1 MRIELGEVNV
11 ESYEHSRI
19 RQQIL
24 SLDVLPEDSTEY
36 CQWIR
41 AQDHLGLLRENA
53 LSSEVIVLA
62 SGKYT
67 YVHSVAVPRDAL
79 STNNAIDLLGWS
91 GSPLGGRAWY
101 MSYPQRGTVGIER
114 DEFSNPL
121 SMLDKIQPLVFYR
134 HITGLR
140 DEGAYYSEVLQE
152 YLHLSDAHWRQEFSA
167 YCNFD
172 LNGDWQAIVSIT
184 EKGRA
189 FDVALVTFQRED
201 LEDYLRASNSVLV
214 QTFEFMLIDFS
225 QFRGWPR
232 ESYKITEETENF
244 AYKQTIDPNKAI
256 WTNGIQIL
264 YPGQSSHIPARNE
277 YCRFIAYDWRNKRIA
292 TISTDPVATTSY
304 FDAADNSLPFDT
316 TPAFF
321 RSEVLSKYKAD
332 NEKYTISEENRYIDC
347 RGGWG
352 LRAYDIN
359 EAGQVHAYLC
369 YLREL
374 PYQEQLHWLSF
385 NEAPKANISQRAFL
399 NDFEAEFSDDTPIL
413 TDVLYLLR
421 NWDRSRYDWWSL
433 RDLRLLD
440 GVNTP
445 VTNSKDEWAQAFT
458 NLAKLVIEGFQENIL
473 HLRLDAMGVPYK
485 RQDRSLALLEKIL
498 SSQDTEV
505 ERLHLDGLRLVQRI
519 RTLVSAHYGG
529 SKADNLAREALTRH
543 GTYGAHFK
551 AICAI
556 VIEELKIIEEVLGSG
571 NVT

>member
-1 MRIELGEVNV
+1 MRIELGEVNM

-36 CQWIR
+36 CQWIQ
-41 AQDHLGLLRENA
+41 AQDHLELLRENS

-67 YVHSVAVPRDAL
+67 YVHSVTVPRDAL
-79 STNNAIDLLGWS
+79 STNNAIDLLGWN

-101 MSYPQRGTVGIER
+101 MSYPQRGTLGIEK

-184 EKGRA
+184 EKGRDS
-189 FDVALVTFQRED
+189 DVALVTFRRED
-201 LEDYLRASNSVLV
+201 LEDYLRASDSVLV
-214 QTFEFMLIDFS
+214 QTFEFMLVDFS
-225 QFRGWPR
+225 RFRRWPR
-232 ESYKITEETENF
+232 ESDKVTEETENF
-244 AYKQTIDPNKAI
+244 AYKQTIDPNRAI
-256 WTNGIQIL
+256 WTKGIQIL
-264 YPGQSSHIPARNE
+264 YPGQSRQIPGRNE
-277 YCRFIAYDWRNKRIA
+277 YCEFIAYDLRNNQVV
-292 TISTDPVATTSY
+292 TISTDPVETNSY
-304 FDAADNSLPFDT
+304 FEDSDNSLPYDV
-316 TPAFF
+316 TPVFF
-321 RSEVLSKYKAD
+321 RPEVLSKYKAD
-332 NEKYTISEENRYIDC
+332 KEKYTISEEGRYIDC

-369 YLREL
+369 YLRGL

-385 NEAPKANISQRAFL
+385 NEAPKANISQRAFI
-399 NDFEAEFSDDTPIL
+399 NDFEAEFSDNTPIL

-421 NWDRSRYDWWSL
+421 NWDRSSYDWWNL
-433 RDLRLLD
+433 RDSRLLE
-440 GVNTP
+440 GVSTP

-458 NLAKLVIEGFQENIL
+458 DLAKLVVEGFQEKIL
-473 HLRLDAMGVPYK
+473 RLRLDAIGVLYN
-485 RQDRSLALLEKIL
+485 RQDRSLALLEKLL
-498 SSQDTEV
+498 SSQSTEV
-505 ERLHLDGLRLVQRI
+505 ESIQLDGLRLVQQI

-529 SKADNLAREALTRH
+529 SKADSLSRDAIKSH
-543 GTYGAHFK
+543 GTYRSHFE
-551 AICAI
+551 AICSI
-556 VIEELKIIEEVLGSG
+556 VIEELKTIEEVLDSG